1 MEQSG
6 DLNSSNT
13 KKVVFEKFEQSV
25 NAKNKNGKKGEGKT
39 VSFKESTELNMEVGQ
54 NVQEMKNRIEME
66 KKGSKLKEKEMG
78 GKEGARN

>member
-1 MEQSG
+1 
-6 DLNSSNT
+6 
-13 KKVVFEKFEQSV
+13 
-25 NAKNKNGKKGEGKT
+25 
-39 VSFKESTELNMEVGQ
+39 MEVGQ